1 MDILIQ
7 LFMIVFMIIILI
19 MSIKVVREDYRYVI
33 FRIGKFFRIVGPGLI
48 LILPFVDKVVKVNLS
63 EAIPGWQTLSE
74 EQLNEK
80 IKYYVLYKV

>member
-1 MDILIQ
+1 
-7 LFMIVFMIIILI
+7 

-48 LILPFVDKVVKVNLS
+48 LILPFIDKVVKVNLS